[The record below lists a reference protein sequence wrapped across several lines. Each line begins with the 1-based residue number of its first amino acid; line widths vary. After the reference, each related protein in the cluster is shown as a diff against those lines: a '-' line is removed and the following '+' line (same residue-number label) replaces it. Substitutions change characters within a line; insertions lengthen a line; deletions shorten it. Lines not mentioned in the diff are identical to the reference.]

1 MIMMK
6 QKKVHT
12 FSILTLAINTGG
24 LLSLP
29 SGRFGY
35 VEDISMF
42 TADFIISCDKNSNF
56 GFALVVWLSRIFTII
71 TN

>member
-12 FSILTLAINTGG
+12 FSILTLAINTDG

-42 TADFIISCDKNSNF
+42 TADFIISCDKNS
-56 GFALVVWLSRIFTII
+56 FALVV
-71 TN
+71 

>member
-12 FSILTLAINTGG
+12 FSISILAINTDGS
-24 LLSLP
+24 LSLP

-42 TADFIISCDKNSNF
+42 TPDFIISYDKNSNF
-56 GFALVVWLSRIFTII
+56 CFALIVWLFRIFTII